1 MGEKPSETT
10 ATSPN
15 GFSQPVLRFIL
26 ITVFVYFLLN
36 FAYTTILVPTHLDG
50 SPELRGDNPMDVAL
64 YYTASSVVKQGHA
77 DQIYNRSFL
86 VEQAQGL
93 VGEGQWVGWYIYP
106 PIFSIVFLP
115 LTYISFGIAKL
126 IWLFLN
132 QGMMAAGLV
141 FLLLCTKNLK
151 RNAKLAVFTL
161 ALMTTSLIVNLQMG
175 NVNVVIFFLL
185 ALTLFLLVKGRDVF
199 AGIPLGV
206 AVSIKLMPILI
217 IFYLLIKK
225 KFLAAGT
232 AVATTALL
240 TVMGVVICGWE
251 VSKAF
256 VSDILPKIGWLEIS
270 QDAPSKFTTI
280 NQSLHGF
287 FLRLFS
293 DSPDDFTTPLLNSP
307 GTVLVLTLLSTVL
320 LLSASV
326 WVILGKDCKDE
337 SRRLALG
344 FGLFVLIMH
353 LVSSISWV
361 DHLVSVLIPL
371 VLLLDW
377 IEEKGN
383 EKLPLFYAAAV
394 GYALVA
400 VNNPYD
406 YPKLMHGWRLFL
418 LSPVLCGM
426 LIMWMATFVFIRRL
440 SLSPVEP
447 LGTQPSYVDSP

>member
-1 MGEKPSETT
+1 MGEKPSEIT

-36 FAYTTILVPTHLDG
+36 FADTTILVPTHLDG
-50 SPELRGDNPMDVAL
+50 VPALRGDNPMDIAL

-77 DQIYNRSFL
+77 DQIYHRTFL
-86 VEQAQGL
+86 VEQARGL
-93 VGEGQWVGWYIYP
+93 VGQGQYVGWYIYP
-106 PIFSIVFLP
+106 PIFSIFILP
-115 LTYISFGIAKL
+115 LTYVSFGMAKM

-151 RNAKLAVFTL
+151 TNAKLAVFTL
-161 ALMTTSLIVNLQMG
+161 AMMATPLIVNFQMG

-185 ALTLFLLVKGRDVF
+185 VLTLFLLMKGRDVF

-206 AVSIKLMPILI
+206 
-217 IFYLLIKK
+217 
-225 KFLAAGT
+225 

-256 VSDILPKIGWLEIS
+256 VTDILPKIGWLEIS
-270 QDAPSKFTTI
+270 QDAPSKFSTL

-293 DSPDDFTTPLLNSP
+293 DSSDGFTTPLLNSP
-307 GTVLVLTLLSTVL
+307 GTVLVLTLLSTVI
-320 LLSASV
+320 LLSAST
-326 WVILGKDCKDE
+326 WVIRGKGREDE
-337 SRRLALG
+337 GRRLALG
-344 FGLFVLIMH
+344 FGLFVLVMH

-371 VLLLDW
+371 VILLDW

-394 GYALVA
+394 GFALVA

-406 YPKLMHGWRLFL
+406 YPKLMHGWRLLL

-426 LIMWMATFVFIRRL
+426 LIMWLATFVFIRRL
-440 SLSPVEP
+440 SLSLVEP